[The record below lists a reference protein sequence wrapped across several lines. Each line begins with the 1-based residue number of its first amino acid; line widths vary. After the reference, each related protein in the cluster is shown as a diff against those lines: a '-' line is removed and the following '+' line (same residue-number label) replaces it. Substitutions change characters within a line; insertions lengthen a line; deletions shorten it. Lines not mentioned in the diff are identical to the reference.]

1 MTCVSTVNVMGVAGG
16 LGAFGEVPGRRGTE
30 AGTDERKVSKQNLP
44 LSTFKIFEISQ
55 SEE

>member
-1 MTCVSTVNVMGVAGG
+1 MVNVMGVAGG
-16 LGAFGEVPGRRGTE
+16 LGAFGEVPGRQGAE
-30 AGTDERKVSKQNLP
+30 AGIDERKVRKQNLL

>member
-1 MTCVSTVNVMGVAGG
+1 MVNVMGVAGG

-44 LSTFKIFEISQ
+44 LSTFKIFAISQ